1 MRGRYISE
9 WTICSPQLVLCILA
23 FKRFTL
29 DGWQFNE
36 DGGLP
41 RSRAEWFGEML
52 IAGNAKDSKKKLG
65 DGPAGTWCAQLLAA
79 AGLDGRGSNKHAS
92 RKAAIGS
99 LAITG

>member
-79 AGLDGRGSNKHAS
+79 AGLDGSCCSGR
-92 RKAAIGS
+92 R
-99 LAITG
+99 LAVPARRLQSA